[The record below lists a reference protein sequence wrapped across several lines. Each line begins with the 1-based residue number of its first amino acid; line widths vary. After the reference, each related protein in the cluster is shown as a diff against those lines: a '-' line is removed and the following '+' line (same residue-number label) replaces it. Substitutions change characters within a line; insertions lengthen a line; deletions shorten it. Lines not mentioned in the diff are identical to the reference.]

1 MAKAMR
7 YFVGTIKRET
17 EKAVLVEYCYHVDV
31 LDPDKEYL
39 TTVWLPK
46 SQIEVFHQFTS
57 GDESTIWRVSLWLM
71 NKNHLPSIP
80 KKIVDEVMRSERNRV
95 A

>member
-46 SQIEVFHQFTS
+46 SQIEVYADLS
-57 GDESTIWRVSLWLM
+57 NCVAYKVPLWLC
-71 NKNHLPSIP
+71 NKNGLTTIP
-80 KKIVDEVMRSERNRV
+80 KRIIDKLAKEVAAR